1 MAMRTAIL
9 LVLALVATVL
19 VSATGADAHHR
30 DHRHRE
36 PVVVGTTF
44 PDDFPEILD
53 ASTGLPVIGFG
64 GPGRARRTPV
74 IFLHGNNDT
83 PYPTACS
90 PYGDMQ
96 AFAQSF
102 ADRGYR
108 ASELWALGY
117 QGDQCDLVADPTI
130 RSGPTH
136 TVEANVEDLRRIVDA
151 VLHSTGARR
160 VDIVGHSL
168 GVTLAREWMRQDRA
182 QRKVRHL
189 VGLAGPNHGI
199 INCSPNPLNYYQ
211 LPSQGGFTPESA
223 VCQELGAVDTPFL
236 SRLNRRDETPGR
248 TRYLMVANGDADFVY
263 LPVQDGIIPPVPA
276 EDALGRPA
284 DFSESPFLRGAC
296 NVTVTGQ
303 GAFDPLL
310 GTGHLGIAAST
321 ESQDLAYAFI
331 RFNRSPCRGKGHGRH

>member
-1 MAMRTAIL
+1 MRRTTL
-9 LVLALVATVL
+9 LVLTVL
-19 VSATGADAHHR
+19 ATIAAVLAPAVGADASGRHR
-30 DHRHRE
+30 DRD

-44 PDDFPEILD
+44 PDDFPEIRD

-64 GPGRARRTPV
+64 GEGRARRTPV

-83 PYPTACS
+83 PFPTACN

-96 AFAQSF
+96 AFAQYF

-108 ASELWALGY
+108 ASELWGLGY
-117 QGDQCDLVADPTI
+117 QGDQCDLLTDPTI
-130 RSGPTH
+130 RSSASH
-136 TVEANVEDLRRIVDA
+136 TVEANVDDLRRFVDA
-151 VLHSTGARR
+151 VLASTGARR

-182 QRKVRHL
+182 HRKVRHL

-211 LPSQGGFTPESA
+211 LPEQGGFTPDSA
-223 VCQELGAVDTPFL
+223 ICQEFGTDDTPL
-236 SRLNRRDETPGR
+236 LQRLNRRETPGR

-263 LPVQDGIIPPVPA
+263 RPVQDGLIPPVPA
-276 EDALGRPA
+276 ENADGEPF

-296 NVTVTGQ
+296 NVTVSGQ
-303 GAFDPLL
+303 GAYDPIL
-310 GTGHLGIAAST
+310 GTGHLGIAASP
-321 ESQDLAYAFI
+321 EMHRLAYRFI
-331 RFNRSPCRGKGHGRH
+331 RFDRSPCRGWRGHVEL